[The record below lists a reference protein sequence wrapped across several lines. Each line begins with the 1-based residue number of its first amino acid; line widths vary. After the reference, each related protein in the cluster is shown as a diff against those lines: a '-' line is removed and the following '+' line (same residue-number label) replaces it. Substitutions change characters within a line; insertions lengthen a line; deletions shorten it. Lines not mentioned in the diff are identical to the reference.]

1 MKKTANKWKNQIK
14 KYQIQFLLFLRVGCS
29 TDEHYLYFVNF
40 FSSLY
45 RIYSMSTI
53 IICICF
59 SSTLNIFRKIFFV
72 VVVVCECALEFLTA
86 NKSLFENIENS
97 FIEWRIS
104 AFKYYKES
112 CAIFQILIL
121 VFDPFYYGFQS
132 KLIET
137 CAKELAHK

>member
-1 MKKTANKWKNQIK
+1 MKEPNKKVSNSIFVIFTSWLLNWRTLSLFCKFFLIFISHIF
-14 KYQIQFLLFLRVGCS
+14 YVDYYYLHLLFIHFKYISKDFFCGC
-29 TDEHYLYFVNF
+29 
-40 FSSLY
+40 
-45 RIYSMSTI
+45 
-53 IICICF
+53 C
-59 SSTLNIFRKIFFV
+59 
-72 VVVVCECALEFLTA
+72 CECALEFLTA